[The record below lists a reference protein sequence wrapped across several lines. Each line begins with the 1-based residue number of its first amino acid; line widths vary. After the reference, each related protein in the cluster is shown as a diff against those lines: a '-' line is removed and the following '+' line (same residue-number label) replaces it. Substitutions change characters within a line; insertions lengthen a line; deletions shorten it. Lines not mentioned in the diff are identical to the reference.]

1 MAKLNIYQFELKL
14 YIYIVTVDLTNY
26 EMRGR
31 MLLNSDMWYSY
42 LFANLQIEIYNKYTK
57 NEGKLVFFASI
68 LYDNL
73 L

>member
-1 MAKLNIYQFELKL
+1 M
-14 YIYIVTVDLTNY
+14 TVDLTNY

>member
-14 YIYIVTVDLTNY
+14 YKVTVDLTNY